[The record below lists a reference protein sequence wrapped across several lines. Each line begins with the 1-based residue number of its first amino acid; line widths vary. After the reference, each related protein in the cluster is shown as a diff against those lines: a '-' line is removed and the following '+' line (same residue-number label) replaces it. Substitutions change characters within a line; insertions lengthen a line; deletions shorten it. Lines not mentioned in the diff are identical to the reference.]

1 MKIAYHPEIGKVL
14 HWFCKT
20 RLLKNDAVY
29 VYVSRNC
36 IHTFFSF
43 EKNYIFWHCWWMIR
57 NKNQK
62 TRKRVLFYRKSSNL
76 VSKDKYALKLSENAK
91 NSRFF
96 KTQQKSTSADKNNYI
111 DWCDRCSETKTR
123 KRVLLYQKSSNLILK
138 KHL

>member
-91 NSRFF
+91 NSRFL
-96 KTQQKSTSADKNNYI
+96 KLNKNQHLQ
-111 DWCDRCSETKTR
+111 TKTITLTD
-123 KRVLLYQKSSNLILK
+123 VIDVQKQKQENVCFCTK
-138 KHL
+138 NHQTWF